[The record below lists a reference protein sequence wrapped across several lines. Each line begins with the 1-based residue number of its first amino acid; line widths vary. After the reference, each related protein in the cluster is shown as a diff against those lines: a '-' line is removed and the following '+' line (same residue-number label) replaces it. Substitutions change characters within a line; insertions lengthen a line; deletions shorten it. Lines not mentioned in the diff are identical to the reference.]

1 MEKYVVVI
9 TKAALKV
16 RLLKLDNTVKNIPFI
31 NIIYLALI
39 PEAVFLDRFGDF
51 FVLLKPLILNCR
63 SPPSKFET
71 KNFNFKL
78 RRNSK

>member
-1 MEKYVVVI
+1 MVVI

-16 RLLKLDNTVKNIPFI
+16 RLLKLNNTIKNIPLI
-31 NIIYLALI
+31 NIIYLATI

-51 FVLLKPLILNCR
+51 FAFLKFPLPNCR
-63 SPPSKFET
+63 SPPPKFEK